1 MVNHL
6 WYEVSVRILWT
17 NIQNYNTLFVCLSNE
32 SKKILSKNS
41 IIISTPISNS
51 LLFNYV
57 TFIKCLSV
65 NKIDKIM
72 ENLDLLQ
79 PITIQSLNY
88 LKYILAQEMYKM
100 FMNQISSLKE
110 LEFFSTSQFSS
121 IPCINVTFN
130 YIPNIYFINYLRTI
144 DCLKIF

>member
-1 MVNHL
+1 LVNHL